1 MKKEQSGQGNNIPG
15 FQRLHVW
22 QKAKDL
28 ALNIYAMSTT
38 GAFATDFSLRD
49 QIRRAAV
56 SVPSNIAEGEWRDTN
71 KDSIRFFHMAK
82 GSLAELWTQLIISQE
97 VGYIKATELKELQI
111 TCGEIAAMLG
121 VLIKYRR
128 ETSNAVPPPQSTQQP

>member
-1 MKKEQSGQGNNIPG
+1 MKKAQSVQDNGSPG

-22 QKAKDL
+22 QKSKKL
-28 ALNIYAMSTT
+28 AVDIYAMTAQGS
-38 GAFATDFSLRD
+38 FATDFSLKD

-82 GSLAELWTQLIISQE
+82 GSLAELWTQLIISHE
-97 VGYIKATELKELQI
+97 IGYTTMTELKELQDR
-111 TCGEIAAMLG
+111 CAEIAAMLG
-121 VLIKYRR
+121 ALIKFRR
-128 ETSNAVPPPQSTQQP
+128 EASDATQSGIPSSSP

>member
-56 SVPSNIAEGEWRDTN
+56 SVPSNIAEGYGRNSTSDYV
-71 KDSIRFFHMAK
+71 RFLQMAC
-82 GSLAELWTQLIISQE
+82 GSLYELQTQL
-97 VGYIKATELKELQI
+97 
-111 TCGEIAAMLG
+111 EIAVNRKYLDSETVQPLISAADEIGRMLG
-121 VLIKYRR
+121 GLIASLD
-128 ETSNAVPPPQSTQQP
+128 TSNQRQTAFKGVAQ